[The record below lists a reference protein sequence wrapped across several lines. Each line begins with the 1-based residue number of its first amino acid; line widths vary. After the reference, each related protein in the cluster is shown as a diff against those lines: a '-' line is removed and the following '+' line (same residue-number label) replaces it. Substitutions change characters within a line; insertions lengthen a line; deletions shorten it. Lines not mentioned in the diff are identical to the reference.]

1 MEALQVRM
9 ARLDDS
15 VSITNLFQASIPVWQ
30 RLNAAGQVEDVG
42 YAALSIYER
51 WLYGGPWMSVE
62 TTALHLSHLLTG
74 GGIPFVAERAR
85 VVVGYVEA
93 YRGWE
98 AEPFADHLHLS
109 QLHRHPQET
118 DSQVAEALIHAV
130 KEAAR
135 LERVQRVTASCAAN
149 DSMTQALYTAQG
161 FSAAQTVKRYSLP
174 ARSGQGFYRMT
185 EHLDANPQQI
195 KGWNMSIGRVES
207 ARQHWEMQWPPTFQ
221 AIPEIR
227 ERKQHRLHISASGQE
242 AFIFAQ
248 QQLYVPRSVEFQ
260 IWSPKVA
267 TAQLMTA
274 LRDWSYREN
283 YRTLVMIAPQEI
295 AALLGTE
302 AEADGYAASIFIA
315 RI

>member
-1 MEALQVRM
+1 MEALQVRI

-15 VSITNLFQASIPVWQ
+15 VSITALFQAGIPIWQ
-30 RLNAAGQVEDVG
+30 RLNAAGQVEDVSYG
-42 YAALSIYER
+42 VLSIYER

-74 GGIPFVAERAR
+74 GGIPFIAERAG
-85 VVVGYVEA
+85 VAVGYVEA

-98 AEPFADHLHLS
+98 GEPFGDHLHLS
-109 QLHRHPQET
+109 QLHLHPQET
-118 DSQVAEALIHAV
+118 DTYVAEALIHSV

-135 LERVQRVTASCAAN
+135 LERLQRVTASCAAN
-149 DSMTQALYTAQG
+149 DSSTQTLYSAQG
-161 FSAAQTVKRYSLP
+161 FAHLQTVKRYSIP
-174 ARSGQGFYRMT
+174 ARSGQGFYRVT

-195 KGWNMSIGRVES
+195 KGWNMSVGRVES
-207 ARQHWEMQWPPTFQ
+207 ARQHWEMYWPRTFQ
-221 AIPEIR
+221 SIPEIR
-227 ERKQHRLHISASGQE
+227 ERKQNRLHISASGQE

-248 QQLYVPRSVEFQ
+248 QQLYVPRSVELL

-267 TAQLMTA
+267 SAQLLTA

-295 AALLGTE
+295 AALMGPE
-302 AEADGYAASIFIA
+302 AEADGYAVSVFAA
-315 RI
+315 RV